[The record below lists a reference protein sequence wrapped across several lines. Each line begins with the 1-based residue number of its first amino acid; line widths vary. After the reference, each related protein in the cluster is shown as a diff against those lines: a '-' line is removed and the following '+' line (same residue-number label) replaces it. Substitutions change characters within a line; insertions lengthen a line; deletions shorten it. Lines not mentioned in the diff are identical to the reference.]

1 MELWLASDHA
11 GFALKAHLCDWLAKQ
26 GHVVHDMGPDSDEP
40 TDYPLWVHRLVAA
53 LPPGGLGVLLCGS
66 GNGVCITANRYPH
79 IRAAV
84 AWQVEI
90 ARLARAH
97 NDANILC
104 LPARFLSPQEAEAI
118 VRAFLE
124 TPFEGGRHAR
134 RIALINPNPAPHEA
148 A

>member
-1 MELWLASDHA
+1 MEVWLASDHA
-11 GFALKAHLCDWLAKQ
+11 GFALKEHLRRWLGERGYSVQDVGAF
-26 GHVVHDMGPDSDEP
+26 SEEA
-40 TDYPLWVHRLVAA
+40 TDYPVWVHQLAA
-53 LPPGGLGVLLCGS
+53 GLPPEGRGILLCGT

-79 IRAAV
+79 IRAAL

-97 NDANILC
+97 NDANVLC

-118 VRAFLE
+118 VQAFLE

-134 RIALINPNPAPHEA
+134 RIAQINPNPAPHEPA
-148 A
+148 